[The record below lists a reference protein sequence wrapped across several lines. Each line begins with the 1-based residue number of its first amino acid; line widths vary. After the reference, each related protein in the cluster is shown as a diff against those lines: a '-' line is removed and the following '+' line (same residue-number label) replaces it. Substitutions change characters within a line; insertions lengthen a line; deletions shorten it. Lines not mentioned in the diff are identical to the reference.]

1 MSSFLLTCT
10 PAHGHV
16 APLLAVARH
25 LVASGHRVR
34 MLTSSRYADR
44 VRAAGAVFLALPPDA
59 DVNLDDPDRA
69 FPERVGLRGPAA
81 LRFDMINLFLRPGP
95 AQFAAVTA
103 ALSAERTDAVL
114 TEQLFMG
121 TALLNELPRAG
132 RPPIVALGIFPL
144 GVKSPDVAPF
154 GLGAVPLAGVRG
166 RIRNAML
173 TAVAEKVIFAP
184 ITREAHALAR
194 ETVGRP
200 LRRFFLDWASGAEA
214 IVQFTVPEFE
224 YPRRDLPSSVHF
236 VGPLAPATPAS
247 DVPSWWAD
255 LDDSRPMVH
264 LTQGTIANFDFSQL
278 IAPTLEALA
287 DLDVTVTVTTGGRP
301 VDELPPLPANARA
314 AAYLPYD
321 QLLPLTD
328 VLVTNGGYGGVQQ
341 ALAHGIPLVVA
352 GQTEDKVEVSA
363 RVGWSG
369 AGINL
374 KTNRPSAGAVRAA
387 VVDVL
392 NNPSYRGRARRIG
405 EAIAR
410 TDALAGLDAVLAE
423 VTGSTTT
430 GVAADAPGAAE
441 RRTRAERV

>member
-1 MSSFLLTCT
+1 
-10 PAHGHV
+10 V

-34 MLTSSRYADR
+34 MLTSVRYADR

-59 DVNLDDPDRA
+59 DVNLDDPDDA
-69 FPERVGLRGPAA
+69 FPDRVGLRGPAA
-81 LRFDMINLFLRPGP
+81 LRFDMINLFLRPGSS
-95 AQFAAVTA
+95 QYAALTA
-103 ALSAERTDAVL
+103 AIAAEPTDAVL
-114 TEQLFMG
+114 TEQLFVG
-121 TALLNELPRAG
+121 AALLNELPLAQ

-154 GLGAVPLAGVRG
+154 GLGAVPIPGVRG
-166 RIRNAML
+166 RIRNAVL

-184 ITREAHALAR
+184 VTREADALAR
-194 ETVGRP
+194 GTIGRP
-200 LRRFFLDWASGAEA
+200 LRRFLLDWASGAEA

-247 DVPSWWAD
+247 ELPSWWDD
-255 LDDSRPMVH
+255 LDGSRPMVH
-264 LTQGTIANFDFSQL
+264 LTQGTIANFDFTQL

-301 VDELPPLPANARA
+301 LDELPALPTNARA
-314 AAYLPYD
+314 AEYLPYD
-321 QLLPLTD
+321 RLLPLTD

-374 KTNRPSAGAVRAA
+374 KTNAPGAAAVRRA

-392 NNPSYRGRARRIG
+392 NDPSYRTRARAIG
-405 EAIAR
+405 AAIER
-410 TDALAGLDAVLAE
+410 TDALAGLDSVLAGL
-423 VTGSTTT
+423 TGSTAA
-430 GVAADAPGAAE
+430 GVAAGAAGAA
-441 RRTRAERV
+441 RRSTRAEKV